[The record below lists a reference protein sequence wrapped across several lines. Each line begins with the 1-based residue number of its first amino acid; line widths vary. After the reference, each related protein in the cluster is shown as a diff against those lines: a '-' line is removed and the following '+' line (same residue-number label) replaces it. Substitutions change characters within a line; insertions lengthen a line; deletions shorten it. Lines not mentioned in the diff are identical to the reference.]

1 MSFCCRPPSTTNAA
15 SCSGSTAFCSRGQ
28 RALGCQAQRVAALSR
43 VRHCAGAQRPL
54 QSTACAAAGGAPR
67 QAAALSVPPQRV
79 EEEASFG
86 RPSAAVLTP
95 SIDSITA
102 PVRDDLA
109 ACNANMMSIVGERH
123 PMLKAAAERIFG
135 AGGKKLRP
143 VLCFLVARATA
154 QACGL
159 R

>member
-1 MSFCCRPPSTTNAA
+1 
-15 SCSGSTAFCSRGQ
+15 
-28 RALGCQAQRVAALSR
+28 
-43 VRHCAGAQRPL
+43 
-54 QSTACAAAGGAPR
+54 
-67 QAAALSVPPQRV
+67 
-79 EEEASFG
+79 
-86 RPSAAVLTP
+86 VLTP